1 MSAAVTKQIPNDNSL
16 TGITTM
22 KYTLIITG
30 LCLLALSSLS
40 TGCRQDPA
48 SPSDNIQS
56 AEDNAVVESE
66 FASVFEMVD
75 DDATENPT
83 FGKTTV
89 VAALTP
95 DCLTRTVETALRTI
109 TFDFGD
115 TNCLCK
121 DGMYRRGKVLAQF
134 TGKYR
139 EIGST
144 VVITLQNY
152 FVNGMQVNGTKT
164 IERDGAAKFTVTVT
178 GASMVTEEGTISW
191 SAQRTVERIA
201 GNGTLTPWDDVYA
214 YTGSASGTNR
224 QGKNFTVTI
233 DEPLKKKIELG
244 CLSNFV
250 AGKLSIAVTGGATM
264 TLDYD
269 PIGGEPCD
277 KIAQVTI
284 NGESRNIVLR

>member
-1 MSAAVTKQIPNDNSL
+1 
-16 TGITTM
+16 M
-22 KYTLIITG
+22 KYRSIIITG
-30 LCLLALSSLS
+30 ICLLMLSTLS
-40 TGCRQDPA
+40 TGCKQDPA

-56 AEDNAVVESE
+56 AEDNAVVENE

-83 FGKTTV
+83 FGKAAV

-95 DCLTRTVETALRTI
+95 DCLNRTVDTALRTI

-115 TNCLCK
+115 TNCLCR
-121 DGMYRRGKVLAQF
+121 DGNYRHGKVTAQF
-134 TGKYR
+134 TGGYG

-144 VVITLQNY
+144 VVITLHDY
-152 FVNGMQVNGTKT
+152 FVNGMEVNGTKR
-164 IERDGAAKFTVTVT
+164 IERTGVAKFNVTVT
-178 GASMVTEEGTISW
+178 GASVVTEEGTISW
-191 SAQRTVERIA
+191 AAERTVERIA
-201 GNGTLTPWDDVYA
+201 GAGTLTPWDDIYE

-233 DEPLKKKIELG
+233 DQPLKKKIQLG

-250 AGKLSIAVTGGATM
+250 AGQLSIAVTGGATM

-277 KIAQVTI
+277 KIAQVTVV
-284 NGESRNIVLR
+284 GVSRNIVLR